1 MSKDQIYGG
10 LIFAIALI
18 VAIGYITAFFAPYLN
33 LPSWWRDWAIAL
45 PIFII
50 VLAVLGIFMWIGWVM
65 FTTPPPQPIEV
76 EEEKEGEKEKT
87 GEETKNE

>member
-10 LIFAIALI
+10 LIFAVALI
-18 VAIGYITAFFAPYLN
+18 VAIGYIAAFFAPYLH
-33 LPSWWRDWAIAL
+33 LPPWWREWAIAL

-76 EEEKEGEKEKT
+76 EEEKEEKSEESK
-87 GEETKNE
+87 EET